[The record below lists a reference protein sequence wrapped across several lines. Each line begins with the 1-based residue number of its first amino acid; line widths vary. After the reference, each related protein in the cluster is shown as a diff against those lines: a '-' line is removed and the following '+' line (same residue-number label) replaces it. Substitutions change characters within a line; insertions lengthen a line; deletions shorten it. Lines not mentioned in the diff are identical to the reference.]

1 LDLDSDNDKIDDK
14 TETAID
20 TDKDGKPN
28 YIDTDSD
35 NDGITDLVET
45 TIDTDKDGIPNYLDP
60 DSDGDG
66 IADKFEGTKDTDNDG
81 RPDYLDLDSDND
93 GYSDADERGITSL
106 DQAPLDTDK
115 DGLADY
121 IDTDSDGD
129 GILDKVEDDINLG
142 NLPDCDKD
150 GISNRLDKDICDL
163 LKPRGISPNGDGKND
178 FLIIPGILRYE
189 PNHLMIY
196 NRWGTLVYE
205 TKNYQNN
212 WAGTDN
218 KGVDLPDGTYYYLI
232 DFFGKRPE
240 ISTYVYINRAN

>member
-1 LDLDSDNDKIDDK
+1 
-14 TETAID
+14 
-20 TDKDGKPN
+20 
-28 YIDTDSD
+28 
-35 NDGITDLVET
+35 
-45 TIDTDKDGIPNYLDP
+45 LDP

-66 IADKFEGTKDTDNDG
+66 IADKFEGTKDTDSDG

-121 IDTDSDGD
+121 VDTDSDGD
-129 GILDKVEDDINLG
+129 GILDKLEDDINLG